1 MMQEQDLHELA
12 EFVSEGGSVLSLYLH
27 IDPQRRS
34 ADETK
39 LSLRRLLAQA
49 AEQGASPADV
59 ERVERFFEHE
69 YDRQGRAVALF
80 SCQARKFWRGYT
92 LLVPVRSTC
101 YVGSRPYITPLS
113 DLWDNYGRVGV
124 ILVDRGGARLF
135 VYHLGALEDSVGTM
149 GEEVKHHKQGGWA
162 AQKLQRYEDQEARHN
177 LKEAAAWADGYLNQ
191 HHVERLVLAGTP
203 ENLAE
208 FRGLLPR
215 SLQDKVVGQTSLD
228 TNASPAEAWERAF
241 EVAQAEQRQAE
252 ENLLEQVITA
262 ALKGG
267 AGALGL
273 NRHLD
278 GAAAGPD
285 SPVARVPRPARARAT
300 VHAVP
305 GGRAG
310 HASGLPVLWGPTGC
324 RGGCCQPGHPGCHRR
339 RPEGVGV
346 GSQRPPGR
354 GRRDCGGAAVLRRG
368 TYA

>member
-69 YDRQGRAVALF
+69 YDRQGHAVALF

-135 VYHLGALEDSVGTM
+135 VYHLGALEDSVGTL

-162 AQKLQRYEDQEARHN
+162 AQKLQRYEDQEAHQN
-177 LKEAAAWADGYLNQ
+177 LKEAAAWADGYLKQ

-208 FRGLLPR
+208 FRGLLPH
-215 SLQDKVVGQTSLD
+215 SLQAKVVGQTSLD
-228 TNASPAEAWERAF
+228 TNASSAEAWERAF

-273 NRHLD
+273 TDTLTALQRGRIHQLLVSPD
-278 GAAAGPD
+278 LHAPGQQCMQCQAVVPDTPAVCPYCEGQLAAAADVVNLVIEAAIDAGLKVSVLD
-285 SPVARVPRPARARAT
+285 RSPRLAEV
-300 VHAVP
+300 
-305 GGRAG
+305 GGI
-310 HASGLPVLWGPTGC
+310 
-324 RGGCCQPGHPGCHRR
+324 
-339 RPEGVGV
+339 
-346 GSQRPPGR
+346 
-354 GRRDCGGAAVLRRG
+354 AAVLR
-368 TYA
+368 Y

>member
-49 AEQGASPADV
+49 TEQGASPADV

-92 LLVPVRSTC
+92 LPVPVQSTC
-101 YVGSRPYITPLS
+101 HVGLRPYITPLS

-135 VYHLGALEDSVGTM
+135 VYHLGALEDSIGTL
-149 GEEVKHHKQGGWA
+149 GEAVKHHKQGGWA

-191 HHVERLVLAGTP
+191 HRVERLVLAGTP

-273 NRHLD
+273 TDTLTALQRGRIHQLLVSPDLHAPGQQCMQCQAVVLD
-278 GAAAGPD
+278 TPAVCPYCGGQPAAAADVVNLVIQAAIDAGLK
-285 SPVARVPRPARARAT
+285 VAVLDRSTRLAEV
-300 VHAVP
+300 
-305 GGRAG
+305 GG
-310 HASGLPVLWGPTGC
+310 V
-324 RGGCCQPGHPGCHRR
+324 
-339 RPEGVGV
+339 
-346 GSQRPPGR
+346 
-354 GRRDCGGAAVLRRG
+354 AAVLR
-368 TYA
+368 Y

>member
-1 MMQEQDLHELA
+1 
-12 EFVSEGGSVLSLYLH
+12 
-27 IDPQRRS
+27 
-34 ADETK
+34 
-39 LSLRRLLAQA
+39 
-49 AEQGASPADV
+49 
-59 ERVERFFEHE
+59 
-69 YDRQGRAVALF
+69 
-80 SCQARKFWRGYT
+80 
-92 LLVPVRSTC
+92 VPVRSTC

-135 VYHLGALEDSVGTM
+135 VYHLGALEDSVGTL

-252 ENLLEQVITA
+252 ENLLEQVITT

-273 NRHLD
+273 TDTLTALQRGRIHQLLVSPDLHAPGQQCMQCQAVVLD
-278 GAAAGPD
+278 TPAVCPYCGGQPAAAADVVNLVIQAAIDAGLK
-285 SPVARVPRPARARAT
+285 VAVLDRSTRLAEV
-300 VHAVP
+300 
-305 GGRAG
+305 GG
-310 HASGLPVLWGPTGC
+310 V
-324 RGGCCQPGHPGCHRR
+324 
-339 RPEGVGV
+339 
-346 GSQRPPGR
+346 
-354 GRRDCGGAAVLRRG
+354 AAVLR
-368 TYA
+368 Y